1 MPSALCTLC
10 MVYSVCKP
18 VIVLR
23 CTNVLRC
30 NLNPVLTVHRS
41 VYCTVHFVHYLRW
54 EVYQFRA
61 ALCYELKLVFLYR
74 AYTPEAG
81 RLRCFHP
88 SFVSV
93 SMALCVRP
101 SQRGTTGQEEDEEKG
116 WEENA
121 YVLLCCFRS
130 TRHVTYSGVGGSKG
144 VVAPLK
150 FI

>member
-1 MPSALCTLC
+1 M
-10 MVYSVCKP
+10 
-18 VIVLR
+18 
-23 CTNVLRC
+23 
-30 NLNPVLTVHRS
+30 TVHRR
-41 VYCTVHFVHYLRW
+41 VYSAVHCVHYLRW

-101 SQRGTTGQEEDEEKG
+101 SQQGTTGQEEDEEKG

-130 TRHVTYSGVGGSKG
+130 TRHVTYSGVRGGKG
-144 VVAPLK
+144 VATL
-150 FI
+150 

>member
-1 MPSALCTLC
+1 MPSAPCTLC

-41 VYCTVHFVHYLRW
+41 VYCAVHFVHYLRW

-81 RLRCFHP
+81 QLRCFHP

-93 SMALCVRP
+93 PMALCVRP

-130 TRHVTYSGVGGSKG
+130 TRHVTYSGRR
-144 VVAPLK
+144 
-150 FI
+150 